1 MDNAPA
7 PGQQPRARL
16 AGPGSWERGWMT
28 QSALAESLVTAARAL
43 QRESGSQHTLDR
55 VVQLAVEMV
64 AGCQHA
70 GISLNRRGV
79 ITSPATSDP
88 VVQRVDQLQYEFD
101 QGPCLD
107 AIRQH
112 EWVHSVDLEHDPRW
126 PVWGPRT
133 TQETG
138 IRSMMAFRLFTHHD
152 VVGALNLYAT
162 TPGSFD
168 EHDRDTGAA
177 LAAHAALA
185 VVASQKIE
193 NLEIAL
199 DSRTIIGQAVGVV
212 MERFD
217 LEPDRAFAVLSRLSQ
232 DLNRKVRD
240 VAQELVVTRTMPGG

>member
-1 MDNAPA
+1 MDDAPPGPWRRA
-7 PGQQPRARL
+7 PPSPSGT
-16 AGPGSWERGWMT
+16 WERGWMT
-28 QSALAESLVTAARAL
+28 ESALAESLVTAARAL
-43 QRESGSQHTLDR
+43 QRETGSQDTLDR
-55 VVQLAVEMV
+55 VAQLAVQMV
-64 AGCQHA
+64 DGCRHA

-88 VVQRVDQLQYEFD
+88 VVQRVDELQYEFD

-112 EWVHSVDLEHDPRW
+112 EWVHSADLAHDPRW

-133 TQETG
+133 VEETG
-138 IRSMMAFRLFTHHD
+138 IRSMMAFRLFAHHD
-152 VVGALNLYAT
+152 VVGALNLYST
-162 TPGSFD
+162 EPGSFD

-185 VVASQKIE
+185 VVSSQKIE

-199 DSRTIIGQAVGVV
+199 DSRTVIGQAVGIV

>member
-1 MDNAPA
+1 M
-7 PGQQPRARL
+7 
-16 AGPGSWERGWMT
+16 
-28 QSALAESLVTAARAL
+28 AESLVTAAREL
-43 QRESGSQHTLDR
+43 QREVGSQDTLDR
-55 VVQLAVEMV
+55 VVSLAVGMV
-64 AGCQHA
+64 EGCQHA
-70 GISLNRRGV
+70 GISLNRGGE
-79 ITSPATSDP
+79 ITSPAASDE
-88 VVQRVDQLQYEFD
+88 VVRRVDELQYEFD

-112 EWVHSVDLEHDPRW
+112 DWVHSVDLEHDPRW

-133 TQETG
+133 AAETG

-162 TPGSFD
+162 APGSFD

-199 DSRTIIGQAVGVV
+199 DSRATIGQAVGIV

-232 DLNRKVRD
+232 DLNRKVRE

>member
-1 MDNAPA
+1 MTESV
-7 PGQQPRARL
+7 L
-16 AGPGSWERGWMT
+16 AG
-28 QSALAESLVTAARAL
+28 SLVTAARAL
-43 QRESGSQHTLDR
+43 QRETGSQHTLDR

-64 AGCQHA
+64 DGCQHA

-79 ITSPATSDP
+79 ITSPATSDAI
-88 VVQRVDQLQYEFD
+88 VERVDELQYEFD

-112 EWVHSVDLEHDPRW
+112 EWVHSTDLALDPRW

-133 TQETG
+133 VEETG

-162 TPGSFD
+162 EPGSLD

-199 DSRTIIGQAVGVV
+199 ESRATIGQAVGIV